1 MAGLFKRFSEK
12 FFRPNVFPRGL
23 AEKQKGQNMRIL
35 LVEDEKDLSMIIRQG
50 LEEEGYVVDVA
61 HDGEEGLYMAENFPV
76 DAIILDI
83 MLPLLDG
90 LSVLSALR
98 KKGNMTP
105 VILLTARDALLDK
118 IKGLDTGADDYL
130 TKPFVFGEL
139 LARVR
144 SLLRRKATVKE
155 TVIRIGDLEINTA
168 SHEVR
173 RAGKVITLSAREYAL
188 LEYLAYKK
196 DTVVT
201 RTEIV
206 EHIYSEDS
214 DMDSNVVDVY
224 INYLRNKID
233 KDFKKKLI
241 HTVRGAGYILKEE

>member
-1 MAGLFKRFSEK
+1 
-12 FFRPNVFPRGL
+12 
-23 AEKQKGQNMRIL
+23 MRIL
-35 LVEDEKDLSMIIRQG
+35 VVEDEKDLATIIKQG

-76 DAIILDI
+76 DAIVLDI

-98 KKGNMTP
+98 KKGNVTP
-105 VILLTARDALLDK
+105 VLLLTARDALLDK

-139 LARVR
+139 LARIR

-155 TVIRIGDLEINTA
+155 AVIRIGDLEINTA

-173 RAGKVITLSAREYAL
+173 RAGKAVSLSAREYAL

-196 DTVVT
+196 DAVVT
-201 RTEIV
+201 RSEIV

-241 HTVRGAGYILKEE
+241 HTVRGAGYMLKEE

>member
-1 MAGLFKRFSEK
+1 L
-12 FFRPNVFPRGL
+12 
-23 AEKQKGQNMRIL
+23 RIL
-35 LVEDEKDLSMIIRQG
+35 LVEDEKDLAMIVKQG

-61 HDGEEGLYMAENFPV
+61 HDGEEGLYMAENYPV
-76 DAIILDI
+76 DAVILDI
-83 MLPLLDG
+83 MLPLMDG
-90 LSVLSALR
+90 LTVLSNMR
-98 KKGNMTP
+98 KKGIAAP

-130 TKPFVFGEL
+130 TKPFVFEEL

-155 TVIRIGDLEINTA
+155 AVIRVADLEINTA
-168 SHEVR
+168 SHEVKR
-173 RAGKVITLSAREYAL
+173 GGKSIALSAKEYAL

-196 DTVVT
+196 NTVVS
-201 RTEIV
+201 RTDIV
-206 EHIYSEDS
+206 EHIYHEDT

-233 KDFKKKLI
+233 KDFKVKLI
-241 HTVRGAGYILKEE
+241 QTIRGAGYMLKEE

>member
-1 MAGLFKRFSEK
+1 
-12 FFRPNVFPRGL
+12 
-23 AEKQKGQNMRIL
+23 MRIL
-35 LVEDEKDLSMIIRQG
+35 LVEDEKDLAMIVKQG

-61 HDGEEGLYMAENFPV
+61 HDGEEGLYMAENYPV
-76 DAIILDI
+76 DAVILDI
-83 MLPLLDG
+83 MLPLMDG
-90 LSVLSALR
+90 LAVLSNMR
-98 KKGNMTP
+98 KEGIATP

-130 TKPFVFGEL
+130 TKPFVFEEL

-155 TVIRIGDLEINTA
+155 AVIRIADLEINTA
-168 SHEVR
+168 SHEVKR
-173 RAGKVITLSAREYAL
+173 GGKSISLSAREYAL

-196 DTVVT
+196 NTVVS
-201 RTEIV
+201 RTDIV
-206 EHIYSEDS
+206 EHIYHEDT

-233 KDFKKKLI
+233 KDFKVKLI
-241 HTVRGAGYILKEE
+241 QTIRGAGYMLKEE

>member
-1 MAGLFKRFSEK
+1 
-12 FFRPNVFPRGL
+12 
-23 AEKQKGQNMRIL
+23 MRIL
-35 LVEDEKDLSMIIRQG
+35 LVEDEKDLSAIIKQG

-90 LSVLSALR
+90 LSVLGSLR

-105 VILLTARDALLDK
+105 VLLLTARDALLDK

-130 TKPFVFGEL
+130 TKPFVFDEL

-155 TVIRIGDLEINTA
+155 AVIRVGDLEVNTA
-168 SHEVR
+168 SHEVK
-173 RAGKVITLSAREYAL
+173 RAGKTITLSAREYAL

-206 EHIYSEDS
+206 EHIYSEDA